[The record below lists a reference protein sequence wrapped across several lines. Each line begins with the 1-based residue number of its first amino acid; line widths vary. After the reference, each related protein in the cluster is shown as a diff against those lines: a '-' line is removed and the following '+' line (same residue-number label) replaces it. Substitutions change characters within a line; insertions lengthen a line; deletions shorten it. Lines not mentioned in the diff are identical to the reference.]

1 VVDPGVGITLHKKLG
16 DRVET
21 GDALATVHYSKQ
33 NLWDTQRDKLA
44 GAWTIEDEPE
54 EPRPLVIERIE

>member
-1 VVDPGVGITLHKKLG
+1 
-16 DRVET
+16 
-21 GDALATVHYSKQ
+21 VHYSKQ